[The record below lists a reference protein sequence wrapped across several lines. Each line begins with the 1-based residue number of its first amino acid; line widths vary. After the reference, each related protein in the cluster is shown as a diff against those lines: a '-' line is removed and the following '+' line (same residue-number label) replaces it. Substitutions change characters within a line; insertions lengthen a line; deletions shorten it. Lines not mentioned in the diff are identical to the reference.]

1 MTLYIF
7 YYLSASLGL
16 QVVMNSILKSML
28 PLFHITLL
36 VFFMVTIYSI
46 MGLELFKCKM
56 HKTCYY
62 IGTSSVSTA
71 TGSIVQWCTSV
82 EVSLI

>member
-1 MTLYIF
+1 
-7 YYLSASLGL
+7 
-16 QVVMNSILKSML
+16 MNSIMKSML

-62 IGTSSVSTA
+62 IGTSMQYKNILNVYFTHKYSSNKGA
-71 TGSIVQWCTSV
+71 DALNFNLKS
-82 EVSLI
+82 